1 MKELIQIF
9 LKEETASGASRNLI
23 GIATSP
29 RNRDILV
36 RRFLRQSLVARPSLP
51 EIDEAVEQIDKKGKT
66 TKLSAFY
73 DIEIETQKVIP
84 NEIVY

>member
-9 LKEETASGASRNLI
+9 LKEETACGASRNLI

-36 RRFLRQSLVARPSLP
+36 RRFLRRNLVEPPSLP
-51 EIDEAVEQIDKKGKT
+51 EIDEAIDQIDKNGKT
-66 TKLSAFY
+66 SKLSLFY
-73 DIEIETQKVIP
+73 DIEIETEKVIP
-84 NEIVY
+84 NEII

>member
-9 LKEETASGASRNLI
+9 LKEETASGPSLSLI

-36 RRFLRQSLVARPSLP
+36 RRFLRLNLEVRPSLP

-66 TKLSAFY
+66 TKLSAIY
-73 DIEIETQKVIP
+73 DIEIETRKVIP

>member
-9 LKEETASGASRNLI
+9 LKEETACGASRNLI
-23 GIATSP
+23 GIATST

-36 RRFLRQSLVARPSLP
+36 RRFLRRNLVEPPSLP
-51 EIDEAVEQIDKKGKT
+51 EIDEAIDQIDKNGKT
-66 TKLSAFY
+66 SKLSSFY
-73 DIEIETQKVIP
+73 DIEIETEKVIP

>member
-36 RRFLRQSLVARPSLP
+36 RRFLRRNLVEPPSLP
-51 EIDEAVEQIDKKGKT
+51 EIDEAIDQIDKNGKT
-66 TKLSAFY
+66 SKLSSFY
-73 DIEIETQKVIP
+73 DIEIETEKVIP
-84 NEIVY
+84 NEIVN

>member
-9 LKEETASGASRNLI
+9 LKEETACGASRNLI
-23 GIATSP
+23 GIATSA

-36 RRFLRQSLVARPSLP
+36 RRFLRRNLVEPPSLP
-51 EIDEAVEQIDKKGKT
+51 EIDEAIDQIDKNGKT
-66 TKLSAFY
+66 NKLSSFY
-73 DIEIETQKVIP
+73 DIEIETEKVIP